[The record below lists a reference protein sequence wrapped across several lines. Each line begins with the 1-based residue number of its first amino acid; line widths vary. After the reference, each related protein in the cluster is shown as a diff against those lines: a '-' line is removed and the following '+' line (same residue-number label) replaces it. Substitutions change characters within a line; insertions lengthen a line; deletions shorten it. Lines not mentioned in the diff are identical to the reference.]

1 MAHRLLGN
9 LCFPASRW
17 PELSMEGSERSV
29 GSWWGCCG
37 KGFENSGE
45 REASL
50 AGGAALFEWL
60 PRGRGGRR
68 RGGVAARREKEEGAG
83 GSGKG

>member
-17 PELSMEGSERSV
+17 PELGMEGSERSV

-37 KGFENSGE
+37 EGFENSGE
-45 REASL
+45 REASGCL
-50 AGGAALFEWL
+50 EAEEEEEE
-60 PRGRGGRR
+60 
-68 RGGVAARREKEEGAG
+68 GVAARREKEEGAG

>member
-1 MAHRLLGN
+1 
-9 LCFPASRW
+9 
-17 PELSMEGSERSV
+17 MEGSERSV

-37 KGFENSGE
+37 EGFENSGE

-50 AGGAALFEWL
+50 AGSVRVAAS
-60 PRGRGGRR
+60 RQRR
-68 RGGVAARREKEEGAG
+68 KKKRGVAARREKEEGAG